1 MINLKINVGISG
13 SGKSTATHNAWL
25 FNPLNT
31 LIVNRDK
38 IRELLFGYTEETI
51 GEYYKLFDENTELFY
66 QLEKDVTSVQ
76 ERIVKDAIVKMK
88 SRTVSSDGDFTIYID
103 DTNLSV
109 NYINK
114 WLSLVS
120 NYDGSYREVTAEIV
134 WYDVELEEAIHR
146 DSQRLRKVGAE
157 VITRQYERYVEVK
170 TFFTNQNKLTN
181 G

>member
-25 FNPLNT
+25 LNPLNT

-51 GEYYKLFDENTELFY
+51 GEYYNLFDTNTELFF

-76 ERIVKDAIVKMK
+76 ERIVKDVIQHKLSK
-88 SRTVSSDGDFTIYID
+88 WHNPNDIFTVYID

-109 NYINK
+109 KYIDK
-114 WLSLVS
+114 WLDLTQ
-120 NYDGSYREVTAEIV
+120 DFPIGLTTEIV
-134 WYDVELEEAIHR
+134 FYDVELKEAIHR
-146 DSQRLRKVGAE
+146 DSQRLRKVGAD

-181 G
+181 D